1 MGSEKVRNYII
12 KRILLIIPVIIIVAL
27 IAFFITNLMPGDP
40 VRVIL
45 GDFATEQQVIRLEQE
60 LGLDQPL
67 IIRFFNWLSS
77 IVRGDFGNSIYLDAP
92 VSEILFNRIKPTFM
106 IAIFSQL
113 FGLIMGLTLGIIAA
127 VNHKKILD
135 QFSIGFSL
143 LGISIPS
150 FWLSLILIYLF
161 AVRLQWL
168 PVSGYSSFSEVGL
181 GALRYL
187 ILPSIT
193 LAFMQAG
200 LIARMTRSAMLDT
213 LKKDYIRT
221 ARSKGLSA
229 KAIVLKHA
237 FRNSL
242 LPIITVIGHNF
253 AVLLGGTWIIETI
266 FVIPGTGFLAIN
278 AIMRRDIPVIQACI
292 IFVAFIYIILN
303 LLVDLSYG
311 LINPKIKYN

>member
-1 MGSEKVRNYII
+1 MRNYII
-12 KRILLIIPVIIIVAL
+12 KRILLVIPVIIIVAL

-45 GDFATEQQVIRLEQE
+45 GNFATEEQVIRLEQE

-67 IIRFFNWLSS
+67 IIRFFSWLSRV
-77 IVRGDFGNSIYLDAP
+77 VRGDFGNSIYLDAP
-92 VSEILFNRIKPTFM
+92 VSEILLSRIKPTFM
-106 IAIFSQL
+106 IAVSSQL
-113 FGLIMGLTLGIIAA
+113 LGLVMGLTLGITAA

-135 QFSIGFSL
+135 QLSIGVSL

-150 FWLSLILIYLF
+150 FWLSLILIYIF
-161 AVRLQWL
+161 AVRLGWL
-168 PVSGYSSFSEVGL
+168 PVSGFSSFSEAGL

-187 ILPSIT
+187 ILPSVT

-213 LKKDYIRT
+213 LKQDYIRT

-229 KAIVLKHA
+229 KVIVLKHA

-242 LPIITVIGHNF
+242 FPVITVIGHSF

>member
-1 MGSEKVRNYII
+1 MRNYII
-12 KRILLIIPVIIIVAL
+12 KRILLVIPVIIIVAL

-45 GDFATEQQVIRLEQE
+45 GNFATEEQVIRLEQE

-67 IIRFFNWLSS
+67 IIRFFSWLSRV
-77 IVRGDFGNSIYLDAP
+77 VRGDFGNSIYLDAP
-92 VSEILFNRIKPTFM
+92 VSEVLLNRIKPTFM
-106 IAIFSQL
+106 IAVSSQL
-113 FGLIMGLTLGIIAA
+113 LGLVMGLTLGITAA

-135 QFSIGFSL
+135 QLSIGVSL

-150 FWLSLILIYLF
+150 FWLSLILIYVF
-161 AVRLQWL
+161 AVRLGWL
-168 PVSGYSSFSEVGL
+168 PVSGFSSFSEAGL

-213 LKKDYIRT
+213 LKQDYIRT

-229 KAIVLKHA
+229 KVIVFKHA

-242 LPIITVIGHNF
+242 LPVITVIGHNF

>member
-1 MGSEKVRNYII
+1 MRNYII